1 MILSAYER
9 RGEAKL
15 FSDEEQIRAFYRR
28 PIKTYSPSRSVTPQK
43 SISHSVT
50 IMQPSQS
57 IDEDALYR
65 WAKRTVRIGTR
76 RVAPRLIPILG
87 WGILAKDIYDI
98 VTN

>member
-1 MILSAYER
+1 MILSAYEI

-28 PIKTYSPSRSVTPQK
+28 PLEMHSTTRSVTPQ
-43 SISHSVT
+43 SPVT
-50 IMQPSQS
+50 VMQPSQPDQP